1 MSLEPQAPPP
11 LTSDRLI
18 ERCLGGDQDA
28 WETIVRQHWRK
39 VFNVAY
45 KFVGRHEEAEDL
57 TQDIFLKIFR
67 SLETFDRRAN
77 FQTWLI
83 SVSRNL
89 CIDYY
94 RSVRKERE
102 TIDRQVTAE
111 EVGPVSSDAGPLAAL
126 EQRDLAALLRR
137 ALQTLPD
144 SLRTAVMMRDI
155 QELSYQEIAGRLQL
169 PEGTVK
175 SRINRGRKEL
185 ARQIL
190 RLRED
195 DDRRAH
201 RRAGRYD
208 ATEGL
213 ATGQRRERR
222 TS

>member
-1 MSLEPQAPPP
+1 MSLEPHAAPPTP
-11 LTSDRLI
+11 DLLI

-28 WETIVRQHWRK
+28 WELIVRQNWRK

-57 TQDIFLKIFR
+57 TQDIFLKIFK
-67 SLETFDRRAN
+67 SLNTFDRRAN

-102 TIDRQVTAE
+102 TINRQVTAE
-111 EVGPVSSDAGPLAAL
+111 DAAPVARERGPLAAL
-126 EQRDLAALLRR
+126 EQQDLTTLLRR
-137 ALQTLPD
+137 ALHTLPD
-144 SLRTAVMMRDI
+144 SLRIAVVMRDL
-155 QELSYQEIAGRLQL
+155 QELSYQEIADALRL

-175 SRINRGRKEL
+175 SRINRGRREL

-190 RLRED
+190 RLREEH
-195 DDRRAH
+195 DRVMTRRPRAEE
-201 RRAGRYD
+201 A
-208 ATEGL
+208 EGPR
-213 ATGQRRERR
+213 GN
-222 TS
+222 